1 MTRLSC
7 PSCRLRFT
15 RAATAT
21 VTTCPDC
28 GRDLEA
34 VESAEAMLGFRLFTI
49 VDPGPAL
56 PMAVEAALPIDDPV
70 RLDPT

>member
-21 VTTCPDC
+21 LTTCPGC

-34 VESAEAMLGFRLFTI
+34 VGSAEAMLGFRLFT
-49 VDPGPAL
+49 VADPRPAL
-56 PMAVEAALPIDDPV
+56 PMAVEAALPIDDDLRP
-70 RLDPT
+70 DPT